1 MDRVSSSSSTSSA
14 MYRSEEPNLGTLP
27 EEMFRKIVSFVDKAD
42 NKTLVSLANA
52 SKDCWRMCSVDSLRS
67 YLYAAKSALTH
78 AATEE
83 KSAILL
89 ALIEWLPK
97 VSSQLPDE
105 TRNQMWLELIAMTD
119 SAELKPKDKVTI
131 SSDILEVVKRLHK
144 EELAIFSSSEAS
156 LENRDR
162 SSLFQLSMV
171 VQQAI
176 ICYSMAMDRLNM
188 KIRMTQIDM
197 MGRMANFQNG

>member
-131 SSDILEVVKRLHK
+131 SSDILGVVKRLHK